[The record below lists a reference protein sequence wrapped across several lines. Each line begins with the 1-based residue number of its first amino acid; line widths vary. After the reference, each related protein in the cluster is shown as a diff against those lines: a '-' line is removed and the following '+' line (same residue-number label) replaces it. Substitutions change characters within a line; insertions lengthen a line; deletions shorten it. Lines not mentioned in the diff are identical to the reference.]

1 MNVGKLF
8 SLGARFEHA
17 VIVMSFTM
25 FIINCL
31 RWISKRVHK
40 HLRKDKEDDREEE
53 NGGDFEDDSADDDE
67 SESDHHNG
75 ESESDCQD
83 DDESEI
89 DCQDDDESESDCQ
102 DDDESEIDCQDDDE
116 SESDCEDEDDECDCD
131 GGNAEYWSNIV
142 SWLDFVKRNPLN
154 IITRM
159 TTIRGIEPGVEVQNE
174 VQVVPT
180 GKATPATFDDD
191 TSSVDKFKENMEI
204 AGRTPKESS

>member
-53 NGGDFEDDSADDDE
+53 NGGDSEDDDESEFDSADDDE
-67 SESDHHNG
+67 SESDHHDG
-75 ESESDCQD
+75 ESES
-83 DDESEI
+83 
-89 DCQDDDESESDCQ
+89 
-102 DDDESEIDCQDDDE
+102 DCQDDDE

-142 SWLDFVKRNPLN
+142 RWLDFVKRNPLN

-159 TTIRGIEPGVEVQNE
+159 TTIRRIEPGVEVQNE
-174 VQVVPT
+174 GQVVPT
-180 GKATPATFDDD
+180 EKQ
-191 TSSVDKFKENMEI
+191 ENFTVS
-204 AGRTPKESS
+204 RQS